1 MLKIMQKVKKYA
13 KYDLSHLRQET
24 SEIYGPI
31 QDDEALFLFA
41 LIKVMCLRHIVE
53 IGGLFGY
60 SAANFIKAIPSDGSV
75 VTVDPAFQPSDT
87 PGVGCKINDQ
97 RHSLIAKLAHEV
109 SEEDLKI
116 PHVDLVFFD
125 CHNFES
131 QLAFFKKFDGKLIT
145 RDTILALHDTGTH
158 PIRHPRKVTAGN
170 SIWTSRMT
178 FLAGKEF
185 GNYGSLPPCHKVER
199 SLSNAFMDMGYS
211 PFHLHVNN
219 KKMPT
224 DSCKLRHGLTILS
237 KTYRLRND

>member
-1 MLKIMQKVKKYA
+1 MLKITQKEKYS
-13 KYDLSHLRQET
+13 KYDIGHLRQET
-24 SEIYGPI
+24 SEVYGPI

-145 RDTILALHDTGTH
+145 RDTVLALHDTGTH
-158 PIRHPRKVTAGN
+158 PIRYRRG
-170 SIWTSRMT
+170 T
-178 FLAGKEF
+178 FLDGEEF
-185 GNYGSLPPCHKVER
+185 GNYGSLPICNKVER

-224 DSCKLRHGLTILS
+224 ESCKLRHGLTILS

>member
-75 VTVDPAFQPSDT
+75 VTVDPAFQPSES
-87 PGVGCKINDQ
+87 PGIGCNINDR
-97 RHSLIAKLAHEV
+97 RHSLITKFAHEV
-109 SEEDLKI
+109 VQEDLKI
-116 PHVDLVFFD
+116 PHIDLIFFD
-125 CHNFES
+125 CHDFES

-158 PIRHPRKVTAGN
+158 PIHYGGV
-170 SIWTSRMT
+170 T
-178 FLAGKEF
+178 FLHRGREF

-199 SLSNAFMDMGYS
+199 SLSNTFMDMGYS

-224 DSCKLRHGLTILS
+224 ESCKLRHGLTILS

>member
-1 MLKIMQKVKKYA
+1 MLKIMQKAEKYA
-13 KYDLSHLRQET
+13 KYDLSHLKQKT

-75 VTVDPAFQPSDT
+75 VTVDPAFQPSET
-87 PGVGCKINDQ
+87 PGVGCKIDDS
-97 RHSLIAKLAHEV
+97 RHSLVAKFAHEV
-109 SEEDLKI
+109 VQEDLNI
-116 PHVDLVFFD
+116 PHIDLVFFD
-125 CHNFES
+125 CHNFDS
-131 QLAFFKKFDGKLIT
+131 QLMFFKKFDGTLIS

-158 PIRHPRKVTAGN
+158 PIHYKRRGG
-170 SIWTSRMT
+170 
-178 FLAGKEF
+178 FLEGEEF
-185 GNYGSLPPCHKVER
+185 GNYGSLPICNKVER
-199 SLSNAFMDMGYS
+199 SLSNTFMDMGYS

-237 KTYRLRND
+237 KTYRLRNN